1 MHGASDD
8 RERDYL
14 FDLQG
19 YLVLPGALA
28 ERDLAAMNRWL
39 DDHWSYV
46 LDPPSREGPRDQVR
60 KGRWIG
66 HVELHSYGPDD
77 GVNFQNIVE
86 GGAVFERLIDYP
98 AWLPLVSRY
107 VNSVNRLSIHEN
119 LLNVRTRGGFL
130 YIHSG
135 GHVPL
140 SYFTFRQHNTG
151 AWMVGQINVL
161 MALNDI
167 GPGDGPT
174 VLVPGS
180 HKASEVHPRLEVE
193 GKPITSADHERQGA
207 GNALGMREVHLRA
220 GDVLLFTDAVTH
232 GSAERTNPGYRRP
245 VLYRYSPRHIR
256 TRFNYQLSPAL
267 RERLTPE
274 RRAILEP
281 VAPRSPLRDG
291 RRASTRAGVGS
302 PTTMRG
308 KSACR

>member
-1 MHGASDD
+1 MVRAMHGAVDD

-14 FDLQG
+14 FDLHG

-46 LDPPSREGPRDQVR
+46 EEPPRGGERGKLQ

-66 HVELHSYGPDD
+66 HVELHSYSPDD

-86 GGAVFERLIDYP
+86 GGEVFERLIDYR

-107 VNSVNRLSIHEN
+107 VNPVNRLSIHET

-140 SYFTFRQHNTG
+140 SYMTFRQHNTG
-151 AWMVGQINVL
+151 AWMVGQINVM

-180 HKASEVHPRLEVE
+180 HKTTEVHPRLEVE
-193 GKPITSADHERQGA
+193 GQPITAATHERQGA

-232 GSAERTNPGYRRP
+232 GSAERTNPGYRRT

-267 RERLTPE
+267 RGRLTPE
-274 RRAILEP
+274 RLAILEP
-281 VAPRSPLRDG
+281 VPPRGPG
-291 RRASTRAGVGS
+291 R
-302 PTTMRG
+302 P
-308 KSACR
+308 

>member
-1 MHGASDD
+1 MITGATW
-8 RERDYL
+8 RIRL
-14 FDLQG
+14 HVGGARGKLQ
-19 YLVLPGALA
+19 
-28 ERDLAAMNRWL
+28 E
-39 DDHWSYV
+39 
-46 LDPPSREGPRDQVR
+46 
-60 KGRWIG
+60 GRWIG
-66 HVELHSYGPDD
+66 HVALHSYGPDD

-107 VNSVNRLSIHEN
+107 VNSVNRLSIHET

-140 SYFTFRQHNTG
+140 SYMTFRQHNTG
-151 AWMVGQINVL
+151 AWMVGQINVM

-167 GPGDGPT
+167 GPGDGAT

-180 HKASEVHPRLEVE
+180 HKATEVHPRLEVE
-193 GKPITSADHERQGA
+193 GEPITAASHERQGA

-232 GSAERTNPGYRRP
+232 GSAERTNPGYRRT

-281 VAPRSPLRDG
+281 VAPRGPDL
-291 RRASTRAGVGS
+291 
-302 PTTMRG
+302 P
-308 KSACR
+308 